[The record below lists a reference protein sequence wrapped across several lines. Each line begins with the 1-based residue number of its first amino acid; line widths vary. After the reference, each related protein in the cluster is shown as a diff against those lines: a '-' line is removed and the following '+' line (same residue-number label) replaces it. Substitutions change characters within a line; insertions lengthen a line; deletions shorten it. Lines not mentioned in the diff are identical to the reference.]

1 MTRKKMAA
9 SYAVPRR
16 HITWKE
22 EWKNHKFVYLMVL
35 PVLLYYI
42 IFKYIPMTG
51 LIIAFQDFKIMDGIF
66 SEWVGLK
73 HFVEFLTGPFAWRTI
88 RNTLLINIYS
98 LLFGFPLPII
108 FALML
113 NEVKSRHFRKA
124 AQTISYMPHFIS
136 TVVICGMLMDFCR
149 TNGLFN
155 DLLSPFMQ
163 ERVNFLSDPKY
174 FRTIFVGSSIWQG
187 MGWSSIIYLATLSSV
202 DLNLYDAAA
211 IDGAGRMRRIWHI
224 TLPCLIPVIT
234 IQLIMRIG
242 NIMSLGFEKIILLY
256 SPLTYETA
264 DTISSFVYR
273 YGLQNANYSF
283 GSAVGLFNSVIEI
296 IILVTVNYLA
306 SRFLENS
313 LW

>member
-1 MTRKKMAA
+1 
-9 SYAVPRR
+9 
-16 HITWKE
+16 
-22 EWKNHKFVYLMVL
+22 MVL

-42 IFKYIPMTG
+42 VFKYIPMTG

-113 NEVKSRHFRKA
+113 NEVKCRHFRKV